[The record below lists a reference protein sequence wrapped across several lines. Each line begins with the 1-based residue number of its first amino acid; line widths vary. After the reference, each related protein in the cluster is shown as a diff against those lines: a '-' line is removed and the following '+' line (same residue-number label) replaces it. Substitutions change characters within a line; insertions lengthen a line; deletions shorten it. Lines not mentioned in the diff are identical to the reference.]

1 MLIVKLHLCCFVGVF
16 TCYNSAVY
24 DSDDSYCSDDDDD
37 DDELDDEILHSI
49 ARSFRKKYERKPTE
63 KGNSELS
70 DEFVLKPVQNSKRKI
85 NVFP

>member
-1 MLIVKLHLCCFVGVF
+1 MF

-37 DDELDDEILHSI
+37 DDDEVDDEILHSI

-63 KGNSELS
+63 KGNGELCV
-70 DEFVLKPVQNSKRKI
+70 EFALKPVQKLKHKI
-85 NVFP
+85 NPFPQYDKLKMSSWY